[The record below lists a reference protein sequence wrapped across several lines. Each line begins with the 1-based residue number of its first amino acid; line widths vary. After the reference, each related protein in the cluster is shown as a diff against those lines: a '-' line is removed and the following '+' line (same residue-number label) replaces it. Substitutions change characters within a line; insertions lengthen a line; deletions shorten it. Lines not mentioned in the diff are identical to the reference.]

1 MAALDDLAHKL
12 GMNPLE
18 FFKKNIE
25 LTGPRASTYMDEF
38 PVADEWMGW
47 SKGWH
52 PCGDKTPGPIQRG
65 LGMSMHTWGGRGHQS
80 ECDLTI
86 QPDGSVTIKMGTQD
100 LGTGTRTAILAV
112 AADTL
117 GLTPQQITLLYGDTR
132 YPMSGGS
139 GGSTTI
145 GGFSSATR
153 RASVDARGALFAKA
167 SPVLGSTPEPREAVT
182 CQAPVKCQALT
193 APSSKA
199 AGSKL

>member
-1 MAALDDLAHKL
+1 MAALEDLAAKL

-25 LTGPRASTYMDEF
+25 LTGPRANVYRDEF
-38 PVADEWMGW
+38 EVADDLMGW
-47 SKGWH
+47 SKRWH
-52 PCGDKTPGPIQRG
+52 QRGDTTTGAIKQG

-100 LGTGTRTAILAV
+100 LGTGTRTAIMAV

-117 GLTPQQITLLYGDTR
+117 GIAPQQITLLYGDTR

-145 GGFSSATR
+145 GG
-153 RASVDARGALFAKA
+153 A
-167 SPVLGSTPEPREAVT
+167 SPANASNGMPRARH
-182 CQAPVKCQALT
+182 CSRK
-193 APSSKA
+193 
-199 AGSKL
+199 

>member
-1 MAALDDLAHKL
+1 NV

-18 FFKKNIE
+18 LFKKNIE

-38 PVADEWMGW
+38 PVADELSGC
-47 SKGWH
+47 SKRLH
-52 PCGDKTPGPIQRG
+52 PRCDKTREPIKRW

-86 QPDGSVTIKMGTQD
+86 QPDRSVTIKMGTQD

-117 GLTPQQITLLYGDTR
+117 GLSPEQITLLSGDTR

-145 GGFSSATR
+145 GGVSCTTR
-153 RASVDARGALFAKA
+153 RASVDARDALFAKVA
-167 SPVLGSTPEPREAVT
+167 PLLGSTPEQLEVVKGQVRVSG
-182 CQAPVKCQALT
+182 QA
-193 APSSKA
+193 SKA
-199 AGSKL
+199 LSWKEACAKMGAVHDLQL